1 MKEQEWLTQ
10 PPPPELLE
18 SRLGLGL
25 GLGLRRQGETFA
37 TVEARESRVC
47 VRVLGRQGCSKP
59 ADGQQEHLCDRVEC
73 SPPGL
78 SKSQG
83 RWRGGEGSLTR
94 AVLVTGVP
102 R

>member
-1 MKEQEWLTQ
+1 MKEEEWLTQ

-18 SRLGLGL
+18 SRLGL
-25 GLGLRRQGETFA
+25 RSQGETSA
-37 TVEARESRVC
+37 TVQARESPVR
-47 VRVLGRQGCSKP
+47 VRVLGREGGSKP
-59 ADGQQEHLCDRVEC
+59 PDERQEHLCDRVER

-78 SKSQG
+78 CKSQG